1 MVEINGQRY
10 MDTKEASS
18 IWHIPARRIAEG
30 CPEIPGTIKLKSKWY
45 IPVTARKPLQSEERK
60 QLLLLTLQLK
70 NDSTQKLDY
79 SLLPFDIAN
88 IRFIY
93 EDLVY
98 GKYIQ
103 PFQIDNSAEIPYKV
117 ILTEKGLKTAVG
129 GCSGQ
134 HQTKFGIDSLKLGI
148 ELFIM
153 LYNTYTQNHV
163 A

>member
-1 MVEINGQRY
+1 M
-10 MDTKEASS
+10 
-18 IWHIPARRIAEG
+18 
-30 CPEIPGTIKLKSKWY
+30 
-45 IPVTARKPLQSEERK
+45 
-60 QLLLLTLQLK
+60 
-70 NDSTQKLDY
+70 
-79 SLLPFDIAN
+79 LPFDIAN

-103 PFQIDNSAEIPYKV
+103 PFQIDNFAEIPYKV

-129 GCSGQ
+129 GCSGR
-134 HQTKFGIDSLKLGI
+134 HQTKFGLDSLKLGI